1 MPYET
6 IYDVGASGFTTA
18 VSRGS
23 GVYRGEYELSWNNR
37 AEVLRLAVAPQEVP
51 EISRSGNNVNYVTT
65 DVGTYKA
72 IGEPGLIKLTLKSF
86 FPNQYY
92 TFCQYRH
99 FPTPERSVEMI
110 KKWQKSKRPIRLII
124 TGLLNDA
131 FAIESFSYYKEL
143 GTGDIYFTL
152 ELEQYRFAEA
162 GQAVNTSFNKDEMI
176 TFVQLKKGQT
186 LCELAEEWLGDSDR
200 YQDIADWNGIE
211 DVGHPWN
218 WNDET
223 KNTLQIICEEGTP
236 GYDRLTNVEDNGKG
250 FG

>member
-6 IYDVGASGFTTA
+6 IYDVGVSGSASA

-51 EISRSGNNVNYVTT
+51 EITRSGNNVNYTTT
-65 DVGTYKA
+65 DV
-72 IGEPGLIKLTLKSF
+72 
-86 FPNQYY
+86 NQYY
-92 TFCQYRH
+92 KFCQYRN
-99 FPTPERSVEMI
+99 FPTPEKSVAMI
-110 KKWQKSKRPIRLII
+110 NKWQKSKRPIRLII

-131 FAIESFSYYKEL
+131 FAIESFSYYKKL

-162 GQAVNTSFNKDEMI
+162 GQAVNTSFAKDEVI
-176 TFVQLKKGQT
+176 AVVQLKKGQT

-223 KNTLQIICEEGTP
+223 KNTLQIICPEGTP
-236 GYDRLTNVEDNGKG
+236 GYDRLTNPDDSGKG